1 MSRASF
7 IRSLLVRGTA
17 GVAITLLLF
26 AGVGC
31 PDNESTESNA
41 RQPVVTNIV
50 TTTQLT
56 TTATKPVIETT
67 RTRSTTTTTTMESTT
82 TTEMPTE
89 ATTTEVIPATEAV
102 TVSVEVHPVIE
113 YALSISEQDRILIG
127 NVISHE
133 AGSTWISEYER
144 VCIVAA
150 IMSRVAD
157 SRFPNTVDGVLHQS
171 GQFFDVPYYRVDY
184 SGIGFEPIDR
194 AIDAYFNGEYNC
206 GNINSW
212 SGDGSHNYFYYQ

>member
-7 IRSLLVRGTA
+7 IRSLLARGTA
-17 GVAITLLLF
+17 GVAITLLLLV
-26 AGVGC
+26 GVGC

-41 RQPVVTNIV
+41 SQPV

-56 TTATKPVIETT
+56 TTATKPVIKTTETQ
-67 RTRSTTTTTTMESTT
+67 STTTVTTTESTT

-89 ATTTEVIPATEAV
+89 ATTAEVIPATEAV
-102 TVSVEVHPVIE
+102 TDSVEIQPAIE
-113 YALSISEQDRILIG
+113 SAPPISEQDRILIG

-133 AGSTWISEYER
+133 AGSAWIDEYER

-150 IMSRVAD
+150 IMNRVAD

-184 SGIGFEPIDR
+184 SGVGFEPIDR

-212 SGDGSHNYFYYQ
+212 SGDGLHNYFYHQ

>member
-17 GVAITLLLF
+17 GVVITLLLF
-26 AGVGC
+26 VGVGC

-41 RQPVVTNIV
+41 SQPVVTDVV
-50 TTTQLT
+50 TTTQLAT
-56 TTATKPVIETT
+56 TTTKPTIETT
-67 RTRSTTTTTTMESTT
+67 RTRSTTTTTTTESTT

-89 ATTTEVIPATEAV
+89 ATTTEVIPVTEAV
-102 TVSVEVHPVIE
+102 TVSVEVQPVIE

-133 AGSTWISEYER
+133 AGSAWIGEYER
-144 VCIVAA
+144 VCIVAS
-150 IMSRVAD
+150 IMNRVAD
-157 SRFPNTVDGVLHQS
+157 SRFPDTVDGVLHQS
-171 GQFFDVPYYRVDY
+171 GQFFDVPYCRVDY

-194 AIDAYFNGEYNC
+194 AIDAYFNGEYSC

-212 SGDGSHNYFYYQ
+212 SGDGQHNYFYYQ

>member
-7 IRSLLVRGTA
+7 IRSLLTRGTT
-17 GVAITLLLF
+17 GVAIILLLF
-26 AGVGC
+26 VGVGC
-31 PDNESTESNA
+31 SDNKSTESNA
-41 RQPVVTNIV
+41 SQPVATNVV

-56 TTATKPVIETT
+56 TTTTKPDIETMET
-67 RTRSTTTTTTMESTT
+67 QPTTTTTTTESIT

-89 ATTTEVIPATEAV
+89 VSTAEVIPATEAV
-102 TVSVEVHPVIE
+102 TDFVEVQPVIE
-113 YALSISEQDRILIG
+113 HALPISEQDRILIG

-133 AGSTWISEYER
+133 AGSAWIGEYER

-150 IMSRVAD
+150 IMNRVAD

-194 AIDAYFNGEYNC
+194 AIDAYFNGEYSC

-212 SGDGSHNYFYYQ
+212 SGDGAHNYFYYQ

>member
-1 MSRASF
+1 
-7 IRSLLVRGTA
+7 
-17 GVAITLLLF
+17 
-26 AGVGC
+26 VGC

-41 RQPVVTNIV
+41 SQPVVTDV
-50 TTTQLT
+50 ATTTQLT
-56 TTATKPVIETT
+56 TTATKSVIKTTETQSTTTETT
-67 RTRSTTTTTTMESTT
+67 TETTTTTET
-82 TTEMPTE
+82 PTE
-89 ATTTEVIPATEAV
+89 ATTAEVIPATEAV
-102 TVSVEVHPVIE
+102 TDSVEVRPVIE
-113 YALSISEQDRILIG
+113 SALPISEQDRILIG

-133 AGSTWISEYER
+133 AGSAWIGEYER

-194 AIDAYFNGEYNC
+194 AIDAYFNGEYSC

-212 SGDGSHNYFYYQ
+212 SGDGQHNYFYYQ

>member
-7 IRSLLVRGTA
+7 IRSLLARGTA

-26 AGVGC
+26 VGVGC
-31 PDNESTESNA
+31 SDNKSTESNA
-41 RQPVVTNIV
+41 SQPVATDVV

-56 TTATKPVIETT
+56 TTTTKPVIEITETQPTT
-67 RTRSTTTTTTMESTT
+67 STTTTQSTII
-82 TTEMPTE
+82 TEVSTE
-89 ATTTEVIPATEAV
+89 ATTAEVIPATEAV
-102 TVSVEVHPVIE
+102 TNSVEVQPVIE
-113 YALSISEQDRILIG
+113 HALPISEQDRVLIS

-133 AGSTWISEYER
+133 AGSAWISEYER

-150 IMSRVAD
+150 IMNRVAD

-194 AIDAYFNGEYNC
+194 AIDAYFNGEYSC

-212 SGDGSHNYFYYQ
+212 SGDGSHNYFYHQ

>member
-7 IRSLLVRGTA
+7 IRSLLARGTA

-26 AGVGC
+26 VGVGC
-31 PDNESTESNA
+31 PDNESTDSNTS
-41 RQPVVTNIV
+41 QPVVIDVV

-56 TTATKPVIETT
+56 TTVAKPVIKTTETQ
-67 RTRSTTTTTTMESTT
+67 STTAATITESTT
-82 TTEMPTE
+82 TTEAPTE
-89 ATTTEVIPATEAV
+89 VTTAEVIPATEAV
-102 TVSVEVHPVIE
+102 TDFVEVQPVIE
-113 YALSISEQDRILIG
+113 HALPISEQDRILIG

-133 AGSTWISEYER
+133 AGSAWISEYER

-150 IMSRVAD
+150 IMNRVAD

-212 SGDGSHNYFYYQ
+212 SGDGSHNYFYHQ

>member
-7 IRSLLVRGTA
+7 IRSLLIRGTA

-26 AGVGC
+26 VGVGC
-31 PDNESTESNA
+31 PDNKSTDSNA
-41 RQPVVTNIV
+41 SQPVAIDVA

-56 TTATKPVIETT
+56 TTATKPVVKTTETQ
-67 RTRSTTTTTTMESTT
+67 STTTTTTTETT
-82 TTEMPTE
+82 ITTETSTRV
-89 ATTTEVIPATEAV
+89 TTVEVIPATEAV
-102 TVSVEVHPVIE
+102 TDSVEVQPVIE
-113 YALSISEQDRILIG
+113 HALPISEQDRILIG

-133 AGSTWISEYER
+133 AGSAWISEYER

-150 IMSRVAD
+150 IMDRVAD

-194 AIDAYFNGEYNC
+194 AIDAYFNGEYSC

-212 SGDGSHNYFYYQ
+212 SGDGSHNYFYHQ

>member
-7 IRSLLVRGTA
+7 IRSLLARGTI
-17 GVAITLLLF
+17 GVAIILLLF
-26 AGVGC
+26 VGVGC
-31 PDNESTESNA
+31 SDNESTESNA
-41 RQPVVTNIV
+41 SQPVVTDVV

-56 TTATKPVIETT
+56 TTVAKPVIKTTETQST
-67 RTRSTTTTTTMESTT
+67 TSTTTAESTT
-82 TTEMPTE
+82 TTEMLTE
-89 ATTTEVIPATEAV
+89 VSTAEVIPATEAV
-102 TVSVEVHPVIE
+102 TDFVEVQPVIE
-113 YALSISEQDRILIG
+113 HALPISEQDRILIG

-133 AGSTWISEYER
+133 AGSAWISEYER

-150 IMSRVAD
+150 IMNRVAD

-194 AIDAYFNGEYNC
+194 AIDAYFNGEYSC

-212 SGDGSHNYFYYQ
+212 SGDGSHNYFYHQ

>member
-7 IRSLLVRGTA
+7 IRSLLARGTA

-26 AGVGC
+26 VGVGC
-31 PDNESTESNA
+31 PDNKSTESDA
-41 RQPVVTNIV
+41 RQPVVTDV
-50 TTTQLT
+50 ATTTQLT
-56 TTATKPVIETT
+56 TTATKPVIKTTETQST
-67 RTRSTTTTTTMESTT
+67 VTATTTESIT

-89 ATTTEVIPATEAV
+89 VSTAEVIPATEAV
-102 TVSVEVHPVIE
+102 TDSVEVQPVIE
-113 YALSISEQDRILIG
+113 HALPISEQDRVLIG

-133 AGSTWISEYER
+133 AGSAWIGEYER

-150 IMSRVAD
+150 IMNRVAD

-184 SGIGFEPIDR
+184 SGIGFEPMDR
-194 AIDAYFNGEYNC
+194 AIDAYFNGEYSC

-212 SGDGSHNYFYYQ
+212 SGDGLHNYFYHQ

>member
-26 AGVGC
+26 VGVGC
-31 PDNESTESNA
+31 PDNESTDSNA
-41 RQPVVTNIV
+41 SQPA

-56 TTATKPVIETT
+56 TTATKPAIKTTETQ
-67 RTRSTTTTTTMESTT
+67 STTTATTTESTT
-82 TTEMPTE
+82 TTEMPAE
-89 ATTTEVIPATEAV
+89 VTTAEVIPATEAV
-102 TVSVEVHPVIE
+102 TDLIEVQPVIE
-113 YALSISEQDRILIG
+113 HALPISEQDRILIG

-133 AGSTWISEYER
+133 AGNEWMSEYER

-150 IMSRVAD
+150 IMNRVAD
-157 SRFPNTVDGVLHQS
+157 SRFPNTIDGVLHQS
-171 GQFFDVPYYRVDY
+171 GQFFNVPYYRVDY

-194 AIDAYFNGEYNC
+194 AIDAYFNGEYSC

-212 SGDGSHNYFYYQ
+212 SGDGVHNYFYHQ

>member
-7 IRSLLVRGTA
+7 IRSLLIRGTV

-26 AGVGC
+26 VGVGC

-41 RQPVVTNIV
+41 SQPTVTDV
-50 TTTQLT
+50 ATTTQLT
-56 TTATKPVIETT
+56 TTATKPVIKTT
-67 RTRSTTTTTTMESTT
+67 KTQSTTSTTTTKSTT
-82 TTEMPTE
+82 TTETPTKV
-89 ATTTEVIPATEAV
+89 TTAEVIPATEAV
-102 TVSVEVHPVIE
+102 TDSVEVQPVIE
-113 YALSISEQDRILIG
+113 RSLPISEQDHVLIG

-133 AGSTWISEYER
+133 AGSAWISEYER

-150 IMSRVAD
+150 IMNRVAD

-184 SGIGFEPIDR
+184 SGIGFEPIGR
-194 AIDAYFNGEYNC
+194 AIDAYFNGEYSC

-212 SGDGSHNYFYYQ
+212 SGDGSHNYFYHQ

>member
-7 IRSLLVRGTA
+7 IRSLLARGTA

-26 AGVGC
+26 VGVGC

-41 RQPVVTNIV
+41 SQPVATDVA

-56 TTATKPVIETT
+56 TTTTKPVIEITETQPTT
-67 RTRSTTTTTTMESTT
+67 STTTTQSTT
-82 TTEMPTE
+82 ITEVSTE
-89 ATTTEVIPATEAV
+89 ATTAEVIPATEAV
-102 TVSVEVHPVIE
+102 TDSVEVQPVIE
-113 YALSISEQDRILIG
+113 HALPISEQDRVLIG

-133 AGSTWISEYER
+133 AGSAWINEYER

-150 IMSRVAD
+150 IMNRVAD

-194 AIDAYFNGEYNC
+194 AIDAYFNGEYSC

-212 SGDGSHNYFYYQ
+212 SGDGVHNYFYHQ